1 MAPISWKHSRSF
13 LRSVILILSVM
24 GLVSCGGGG
33 GNEATEGNTTVATD
47 SDGDGVI
54 DSLDAFPNDATE
66 TTDTDGDGVGDNAD
80 AFPNDATETTDT
92 NGDGVGDNADV
103 EAEDVDSDGDGVL
116 DSQDAFPDDAAETTD
131 ADGDGTGDN
140 ADAFPNDAAE
150 TTDSDGDGT
159 GDNADAF
166 PNDATE
172 TTDTDSDGT
181 GDNSDNCPTEAN
193 AGQADTNSDGVGD
206 ACSDNDRTVLLQ
218 GLSDNIIIPNYEA
231 LETSTADF
239 AAVDGPLDQY
249 CSAIGGA
256 DEATML
262 ATAQDAWKNT
272 MAIVQETEMHAI
284 GPALDNEGAL
294 RDRVHS
300 YSFDTIS
307 TCGVD
312 QIAASIDEAGFS
324 VSNRAINQRGFG
336 SVEYLLFNA
345 DLGHTCGSQVP
356 TTQGWA
362 ALSDNEKK
370 QLRCEAA
377 LSIAEDVSSAASSIA
392 TGWDT
397 YRTEFTSLGNTGDS
411 MQAVTDALFAIETL
425 AKDQKIGVPTALRNS
440 CSALTCPDR
449 IESPYS
455 ENSFTNIRNNLLT
468 FKDMFTGLDGYGFD
482 DFINDEGYPEES
494 AEFAVVVDEAVA
506 IIDATATTLSEQVAD
521 ITDAAKT
528 AECVNAFSSPDTAA
542 ELSACQLNGKMK
554 ELTDLLKYEFIL
566 IVGVSIPEA
575 AAGDGD

>member
-1 MAPISWKHSRSF
+1 MW
-13 LRSVILILSVM
+13 
-24 GLVSCGGGG
+24 LVSCGGGG
-33 GNEATEGNTTVATD
+33 GSEATEGNTAAVTD
-47 SDGDGVI
+47 TDGDGVI
-54 DSLDAFPNDATE
+54 DSSDAFPNDATE

-80 AFPNDATETTDT
+80 AFPEDATETTDT
-92 NGDGVGDNADV
+92 DGDGIGDNADD
-103 EAEDVDSDGDGVL
+103 EAEDVDGDGDGVL
-116 DSQDAFPDDAAETTD
+116 DSQDAFP
-131 ADGDGTGDN
+131 
-140 ADAFPNDAAE
+140 NDATE

-159 GDNADAF
+159 GDNADVF

-172 TTDTDSDGT
+172 TTDTDSDGI
-181 GDNSDNCPTEAN
+181 GDNADNCPTDAN
-193 AGQADTNSDGVGD
+193 EGQADTNSDGVGD
-206 ACSDNDRTVLLQ
+206 ACSNNDRTVLLQ

-272 MAIVQETEMHAI
+272 MALVQETEMHAI

-294 RDRVHS
+294 RNRVHS

-312 QIAASIDEAGFS
+312 QIAASINEDGFS
-324 VSNRAINQRGFG
+324 VTSRAINQRGFG
-336 SVEYLLFNA
+336 SIEYLLFNE

-370 QLRCEAA
+370 QLRCDAA

-494 AEFAVVVDEAVA
+494 ARFAVVLDEAVA

>member
-1 MAPISWKHSRSF
+1 MVPISCKHSRSF
-13 LRSVILILSVM
+13 LRRVILILSVM
-24 GLVSCGGGG
+24 WLVSCGGGG
-33 GNEATEGNTTVATD
+33 GSEATEGNTAAVTD
-47 SDGDGVI
+47 TDGDGVI
-54 DSLDAFPNDATE
+54 DSSDAFPNDATE

-80 AFPNDATETTDT
+80 AFPEDATETTDT
-92 NGDGVGDNADV
+92 DGDGIGDNADD
-103 EAEDVDSDGDGVL
+103 EAEDVDGDGDGVL
-116 DSQDAFPDDAAETTD
+116 DSQDAFP
-131 ADGDGTGDN
+131 
-140 ADAFPNDAAE
+140 NDATE

-159 GDNADAF
+159 GDNADVF
-166 PNDATE
+166 PNDASE
-172 TTDTDSDGT
+172 TTDTDSDGI
-181 GDNSDNCPTEAN
+181 GDNADNCPTDAN
-193 AGQADTNSDGVGD
+193 EGQADTNSDGVGD

-272 MAIVQETEMHAI
+272 MALVQETEMHAI

-294 RDRVHS
+294 RNRVHS

-312 QIAASIDEAGFS
+312 QIAASINEDGFS
-324 VSNRAINQRGFG
+324 VTSRAINQRGFG
-336 SVEYLLFNA
+336 SIEYLLFNE

-370 QLRCEAA
+370 QLRCDAA